1 MSVPRTVSARTTR
14 RMLESA
20 ILIGIA
26 MVLSEFAKFSSTWL
40 FGGSVT
46 LGSIVPL
53 VLISWRWGTRQGL
66 FSAFVFSLLQMFVGF
81 KNVTY
86 GQTVFQMVLIALL
99 DYVVAFTVVG
109 LAAVFRKAAK
119 NQLVALGG
127 GILLVSAL
135 RFLCHFV
142 SGWMIWDALWPNDK
156 GLSGAAYS
164 LIYNG
169 GYMLPETLV
178 ALLIA
183 LLLFVPLRRYWLGED
198 LTETR
203 AG

>member
-198 LTETR
+198 LTEAR

>member
-99 DYVVAFTVVG
+99 DYVVAFTVIG

-198 LTETR
+198 LTEAR

>member
-1 MSVPRTVSARTTR
+1 
-14 RMLESA
+14 MLESA

-178 ALLIA
+178 ALVIA

-198 LTETR
+198 LTEAR